1 MERQQAVLL
10 GDAKVRVPR
19 GGAPWNLLSGGA
31 GVKGRPCPQR
41 VRGTLRAME
50 RAHFDALLLRTPLLS
65 GMDLESRD
73 RLAPHF
79 IPHPFAAGEPILRAG
94 APGRHLAIVL
104 DGQAAVHAR
113 KDTQSYKVDVL
124 GPGDVF
130 GEIAFFDADSPR
142 TADVIGEQPGVV
154 ALLPW
159 SAYEALARV
168 GAPAGEVLEK
178 AVLDLLSRRIQ
189 RINDTLGDMLE
200 ATRDGSWLAAL
211 RRFIGVRS

>member
-1 MERQQAVLL
+1 
-10 GDAKVRVPR
+10 
-19 GGAPWNLLSGGA
+19 
-31 GVKGRPCPQR
+31 
-41 VRGTLRAME
+41 ME

-65 GMDLESRD
+65 GMDLASRD
-73 RLAPHF
+73 QLVPRFVPHA
-79 IPHPFAAGEPILRAG
+79 FAAGEPILRAG
-94 APGRHLAIVL
+94 DPGRHLAIVL
-104 DGQAAVHAR
+104 DGRAVVHAR
-113 KDTQSYKVDVL
+113 KDDQAYKVDVL

-130 GEIAFFDADSPR
+130 GEIAFFDAETTR
-142 TADVIGEQPGVV
+142 TADVIGEKAGVV

-168 GAPAGEVLEK
+168 GDPAGEVLEK

-189 RINDTLGDMLE
+189 RINDTLGEMLE